1 MCRDVDGCGAP
12 PGQRTHGALASFVVS
27 STAAAVD
34 CQVGEWGEW
43 TPCSSSCGEGT
54 QTRERAVLVPPSDG
68 GQLCPNLLDHQAC
81 NMGVCLDRACGWVCV
96 LCCRWLA
103 D

>member
-1 MCRDVDGCGAP
+1 M
-12 PGQRTHGALASFVVS
+12 
-27 STAAAVD
+27 
-34 CQVGEWGEW
+34 
-43 TPCSSSCGEGT
+43 
-54 QTRERAVLVPPSDG
+54 LVPPSDG